1 MTTSLLSDPEFAAR
15 FRSRNPEVMHFLNDS
30 PGAPAARVMDDGR
43 SQRAFAM
50 GSQISA
56 SMAEQSRTG
65 EQLRNNAM
73 SGTGSFMNKPHMDL
87 MANSNYHAE
96 TQQSA
101 NAFGRGSFTAF
112 FDGSGPQLPPVFKS
126 DWAVILM
133 MGALA
138 YLLFIRK

>member
-1 MTTSLLSDPEFAAR
+1 MTSLLSDPEFASR
-15 FRSRNPEVMHFLNDS
+15 FRARNPEVMHFLNEG

-56 SMAEQSRTG
+56 SMAERSRTG

-73 SGTGSFMNKPHMDL
+73 AGTGTHMNKPHMDL
-87 MANSNYHAE
+87 MPNTNYHAE
-96 TQQSA
+96 TEQSA
-101 NAFGRGSFTAF
+101 NAFGRDPLSALFG
-112 FDGSGPQLPPVFKS
+112 GSGPQLPPVLKS

-133 MGALA
+133 IGALA
-138 YLLFIRK
+138 YLLFLKK